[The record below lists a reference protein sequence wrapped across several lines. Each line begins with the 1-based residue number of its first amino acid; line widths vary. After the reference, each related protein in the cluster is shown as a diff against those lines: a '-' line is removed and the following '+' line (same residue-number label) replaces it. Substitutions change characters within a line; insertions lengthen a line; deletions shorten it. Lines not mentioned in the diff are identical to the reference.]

1 MNLTTG
7 YLGLTLKSPFMA
19 GASPLSHELGTIRR
33 LEDAGASAIVLP
45 SLFEE
50 QIVLEKQA
58 REAHLEAHEGASP
71 EAASYLPTVDDFDKS
86 CDEYLQ
92 LIQETKAAV
101 KVPVIASLNGITPGG
116 WIAHAKL
123 LDEAGADALELNYY
137 DLPSDPNE
145 TGYDVERRAVEMV
158 RAVRHVVNLPMAV
171 KIPPFFSSLPN
182 FVKRLVSAG
191 ANGMVIF
198 NRFYQPDIDIE
209 ELDVAPTLELS
220 TPSEL
225 RLRLRWLAILSAQVE
240 TSYAVTGGVHS
251 ASDAIK
257 AIMTGANVVQM
268 VSCLLKHGPEQLK
281 VVMGEFVDWMEQ
293 HEYESVDQLRGAMN
307 LRHSPDPT
315 GFERSNYLKIL
326 RGWSV

>member
-7 YLGLTLKSPFMA
+7 YLGLILKGPFMA

-50 QIVLEKQA
+50 QIVLEKQS
-58 REAHLEAHEGASP
+58 REAHMEAHEEASA
-71 EAASYLPTVDDFDKS
+71 EAASYLPTIDDFEKTS
-86 CDEYLQ
+86 DEYLQ
-92 LIQETKAAV
+92 LIQESKEAV
-101 KVPVIASLNGITPGG
+101 GVPVIASLNGISPGG

-123 LDEAGADALELNYY
+123 FEQAGADALELNYY

-145 TGYDVERRAVEMV
+145 TGYDVERRAIEMV
-158 RAVRHVVNLPMAV
+158 RAMRHVVTIPMAV
-171 KIPPFFSSLPN
+171 KLSPFFSSPAN
-182 FVKRLVSAG
+182 FANRLVAAG
-191 ANGMVIF
+191 ANGLVLF

-225 RLRLRWLAILSAQVE
+225 RLRLRWLAILSCSVPS
-240 TSYAVTGGVHS
+240 SYAVTGGVHS
-251 ASDAIK
+251 APDAIK
-257 AIMTGANVVQM
+257 AIMTGAIVVQM
-268 VSCLLKHGPEQLK
+268 VSCLLRFGPEHLK
-281 VVMGEFVDWMEQ
+281 VIIAEFTKWMEE

-307 LRHSPDPT
+307 LKNSPDPT
-315 GFERSNYLKIL
+315 GFERSNYLRIL
-326 RGWSV
+326 RGWRV